1 MLIEKIPVVSG
12 KVITWLLLVFMVC
25 NIGVSCMALVRYD
38 ERSRENKVSQSI
50 KIESGNK
57 KSDEKD
63 LKAWQKWMDE
73 HYDDAKM
80 KKIYPNAKK
89 A

>member
-1 MLIEKIPVVSG
+1 MMSEAGKI
-12 KVITWLLLVFMVC
+12 
-25 NIGVSCMALVRYD
+25 RYH
-38 ERSRENKVSQSI
+38 SRLRFKT
-50 KIESGNK
+50 GNK